1 MPVYEKRYKRNGVP
15 MPIQCLRMKQ
25 CKTMSSIVF
34 HYHDY
39 IELLYGVS
47 GMAHVYV
54 GAESYS
60 LTEGSLIL
68 IRNNEPHEVTGNGE
82 TSRYIVVKFLPSLL
96 FSEEQTFFE
105 YCYALL
111 LMQKSDDR
119 RIFFSAKEL
128 ENTPVR
134 SLLLHMMEEWESE
147 QFGYEFA
154 LRADVTSTVMHI
166 MRKWQESDPQI
177 AEVSVSMSQSA
188 LIQSVLSYV
197 GEHYADLTEESCAAA
212 LGVSPSYLSRTFK
225 KGMKNSFTSYLNSVK
240 LKEAEKL
247 LLSGDESMTEIALRV
262 GFSSVA
268 YFIATFRARY
278 RISPN
283 QYRKLLRGN
292 AENDTL

>member
-15 MPIQCLRMKQ
+15 MPIQCLQMKQ
-25 CKTMSSIVF
+25 CRIKSSIVF

-39 IELLYGVS
+39 IELLFGVS
-47 GMAHVYV
+47 GEAHVYV

-60 LTEGSLIL
+60 LTAGSLIL

-82 TSRYIVVKFLPSLL
+82 PSRYIVVKFLPSVL

-105 YCYALL
+105 YSYALL

-128 ENTPVR
+128 EDTPVR
-134 SLLLHMMEEWESE
+134 ALLLHMMEEWESE
-147 QFGYEFA
+147 RFGYELA
-154 LRADVTSTVMHI
+154 LRADVTSTVMHV

-197 GEHYADLTEESCAAA
+197 GKHYADITEESCAAA

-225 KGMKNSFTSYLNSVK
+225 KGMKHSFTSYLNSVK

-268 YFIATFRARY
+268 YFIAIFRARY

-283 QYRKLLRGN
+283 QYRKLLRGS
-292 AENDTL
+292 AENDAL